1 MSNAEGTQVRAVAAE
16 IVDAV
21 VGAGQSLDAAI
32 KQNET
37 RISANDR
44 SLLRMLCY
52 GVLRHHWTLQEWID
66 ELVAKPLRKRD
77 RVINALLAVGLYQ
90 IVEMRI
96 PDHAVVSETVE
107 AARQLRRPKLSGL
120 VNACLRRFV
129 RDKLSTRSPQSDAS
143 KWNHP
148 DWLIRQIRKDWPDD
162 WQSVLSANMERAPM
176 WLRANSSRNTAE
188 EYRERLSEEGF
199 PAELLDGV
207 PDAVKLDEPQ
217 GVDKLPGFEAGDASV
232 QDAAA
237 QIAARWLMQD
247 RLLQDRQGRVLDA
260 CAAPGGK
267 SGHLLEIGGDGLSLV
282 CVDNDESR
290 TLAIAENL
298 ARIARSATIIAAD
311 ASKPHQWWDERPF
324 DAILLDAPC
333 SATGVIRRHPDIK
346 LLRRESDLSNLAV
359 LQRNLLEAL
368 WPTLAPGGTLLYAT
382 CSVLAVENDEVT
394 VNFLA
399 DHSDAIEN
407 DVLPNNNIR
416 DLMRRKACGYQI
428 LPGSAGMDGFYYAA
442 LQKMKVS

>member
-1 MSNAEGTQVRAVAAE
+1 MTAATGATVRAVSAE

-21 VGAGQSLDAAI
+21 VGGGQSLDAAI
-32 KQNET
+32 TKNED
-37 RISANDR
+37 RVSANDR

-52 GVLRHHWTLQEWID
+52 GTLRQHWILQEWID
-66 ELVAKPLRKRD
+66 QLVAKPLRKRD

-107 AARQLRRPKLSGL
+107 AARRLRRPKLAGL

-129 RDKLSTRSPQSDAS
+129 REDLSSRDPQCDES

-148 DWLIRQIRKDWPDD
+148 GWLIRRIRTDWPDD
-162 WQSVLSANMERAPM
+162 WQAILSANAERAPM
-176 WLRANSSRNTAE
+176 WLRANASRNSAE
-188 EYRERLSEEGF
+188 QYRQRLQAQGLE
-199 PAELLDGV
+199 AELRDGV
-207 PDAVKLDEPQ
+207 PDAVRLEEPQ
-217 GVDKLPGFEAGDASV
+217 AVDKLPGFAVGDASV

-237 QIAARWLMQD
+237 QIAARWL
-247 RLLQDRQGRVLDA
+247 LKGGAGHVLDA

-267 SGHLLEIGGDGLSLV
+267 SGHLLEIGGDRLSLV
-282 CVDNDESR
+282 CVDSDESR
-290 TLAIAENL
+290 TLRIAENL
-298 ARIARSATIIAAD
+298 ARISRNATIIAAD
-311 ASKPHQWWDERPF
+311 ASKPKEWWDDEPF

-333 SATGVIRRHPDIK
+333 SASGVIRRHPDIK
-346 LLRRESDLSNLAV
+346 LLRRESDLISLTA
-359 LQRNLLEAL
+359 LQRTLLEAL
-368 WPTLAPGGTLLYAT
+368 WSTLAPGGTLLYAT
-382 CSVLAVENDEVT
+382 CSVFAAENDEVT
-394 VNFLA
+394 VQFLA
-399 DHSDAIEN
+399 DHDDAIEN

-442 LQKMKVS
+442 LQKKKVS